1 MGNETS
7 HKVLG
12 ESRTLTATEAMESG
26 LVNKIF
32 PSDELRPY
40 VEKFCLELAD
50 KPSKSVE
57 LEKRIVA
64 KNLVEILK
72 KVNAV
77 ECDECEKKW
86 ICKESFAKI
95 AEYLQSR
102 NMKTAALTLR

>member
-1 MGNETS
+1 MGDDTS

-12 ESRTLTATEAMESG
+12 ESKTLTAIDAMQCG
-26 LVNKIF
+26 LVHNVFSSK
-32 PSDELRPY
+32 ELRPY
-40 VEKFCLELAD
+40 VEKFCLDLAD
-50 KPSKSVE
+50 KPSKSPE
-57 LEKRIVA
+57 LEKKIVA

-86 ICKESFAKI
+86 VCKESFAKI

-102 NMKTAALTLR
+102 NMRSAALTLR